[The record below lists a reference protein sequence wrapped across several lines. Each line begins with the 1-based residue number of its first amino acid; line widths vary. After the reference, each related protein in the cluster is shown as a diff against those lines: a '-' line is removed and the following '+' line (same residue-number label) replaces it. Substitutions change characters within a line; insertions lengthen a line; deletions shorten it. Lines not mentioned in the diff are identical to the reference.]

1 MELKLE
7 HLAPYFPYELDLQLI
22 IRGQVSAEETMTRIS
37 HHIWETHPTKIAMG
51 CGNSEHIWMFKPL
64 LRPLS
69 QIQSYFEPLWDSD
82 IDVRTYLSEE
92 YISSFGFES
101 IEEMLEHKIEWWPV
115 GFYTTLLKHHF
126 DLFELIENGL
136 ATIKE

>member
-1 MELKLE
+1 MKLKLE
-7 HLAPYFPYELDLQLI
+7 HLAPYLPYQLEGYCLANI
-22 IRGQVSAEETMTRIS
+22 HTIVEFIKPNRIGG
-37 HHIWETHPTKIAMG
+37 ITKFGNHVPIADTFKG
-51 CGNSEHIWMFKPL
+51 FKPL

-92 YISSFGFES
+92 YITSFGFES
-101 IEEMLEHKIEWWPV
+101 IEEILEHKVEWWPV

-126 DLFELIENGL
+126 DVFELIENGL

>member
-7 HLAPYFPYELDLQLI
+7 HLAPYLPYGLLGKINDTDSTITLGVETSNFHFTWSI
-22 IRGQVSAEETMTRIS
+22 I
-37 HHIWETHPTKIAMG
+37 
-51 CGNSEHIWMFKPL
+51 MFLGDRPPIKPL

-69 QIQSYFEPLWDSD
+69 QIQSHFEPLWDSD

-92 YISSFGFES
+92 YIASFGFES
-101 IEEMLEHKIEWWPV
+101 IEEILKHKVEWWPV

-126 DLFELIENGL
+126 DVFGLIENEL

>member
-1 MELKLE
+1 MELELK
-7 HLAPYFPYELDLQLI
+7 HVSPYLPYELNLKVDYFVIEKEYLLVVENNSNCFGNGLNI
-22 IRGQVSAEETMTRIS
+22 NEVIR
-37 HHIWETHPTKIAMG
+37 
-51 CGNSEHIWMFKPL
+51 FKAKLL

-92 YISSFGFES
+92 YITSFGFES
-101 IEEMLEHKIEWWPV
+101 IEDVLEHKVEWWPV

-126 DLFELIENGL
+126 DVFDLIENRL

>member
-1 MELKLE
+1 MELQLK
-7 HLAPYFPYELDLQLI
+7 HLAPYLPYELRLSADYFTIDKSFLL
-22 IRGQVSAEETMTRIS
+22 VSENTTNS
-37 HHIWETHPTKIAMG
+37 F
-51 CGNSEHIWMFKPL
+51 GNGLNINDVFRFNAKPL

-92 YISSFGFES
+92 YITSFGFES
-101 IEEMLEHKIEWWPV
+101 IEEILEHKVEWWPV

-126 DLFELIENGL
+126 DIFSLIENGL